1 MELTGDSIAETVL
14 KKFNALPKKRK
25 PIQRA
30 DHRREWVP
38 LAGIVAQGE
47 DGLTCLA
54 LGTGMKCLPA
64 NKIPD
69 ANGAVLHDWH
79 AEVVALRSIN
89 RFLLEECRSL
99 ALSRD
104 KSSKYVRRRRADEVT
119 AGKFQPFTIKE
130 DVKLHMYCSEAPC
143 GDASM
148 ELTMA
153 AQDDATPWA
162 IPTPASPSATDS
174 SMPGR
179 GYFSNLGIVRR
190 KPSRPDAP
198 STLSKSCSDK
208 ITLKQITSVLNSV
221 TSLLISPENAYLQTL
236 TLPESQYV
244 TAGCERCFSPRGRLK
259 GLEMPSSGG
268 YNFQDF
274 KMMTTTREFAYSR
287 RDAEGSPLLSDAISP
302 SNIAA
307 SWSPYFEETLIG
319 GVLQGRKQNDPKG
332 ASVMCKRRMWELAR
346 DIMRLLD
353 LEIRSS
359 REDSLSHEGED
370 GARKPRERYEDMK
383 QGQLLQERMIVK
395 SNARETLKG
404 WVRNEGDE
412 GFTLDE

>member
-14 KKFNALPKKRK
+14 KKFNTLAKKRK

-30 DHRREWVP
+30 DHKREWVP

-54 LGTGMKCLPA
+54 LGTGMKCLPS
-64 NKIPD
+64 NKIPE
-69 ANGAVLHDWH
+69 ANGTVLHDWH

-89 RFLLEECRSL
+89 RFLLEECRKL
-99 ALSRD
+99 ALS
-104 KSSKYVRRRRADEVT
+104 KEQSSKYVRRRRVDEIT
-119 AGKFQPFTIKE
+119 AGNFQPFTIRE

-153 AQDDATPWA
+153 AQDDATPWE
-162 IPTPASPSATDS
+162 IPAPASPTATDS

-208 ITLKQITSVLNSV
+208 ITLKQITSVLSSI

-244 TAGCERCFSPRGRLK
+244 AVGCERCFSPRGRLK
-259 GLEMPSSGG
+259 DLQVSPSGG
-268 YNFQDF
+268 YSFQDF
-274 KMMTTTREFAYSR
+274 KMMTTVKEFAYSR
-287 RDAEGSPLLSDAISP
+287 RDTDGSPLLSEAISP

-319 GVLQGRKQNDPKG
+319 GVLQGRKQNDPRG
-332 ASVMCKRRMWELAR
+332 ASVVCKRRMWELAR
-346 DIMRLLD
+346 DITRLLD
-353 LEIRSS
+353 LDTSS
-359 REDSLSHEGED
+359 VESSFSQEVDD
-370 GARKPRERYEDMK
+370 GAAKTRKTYEDTK
-383 QGQLLQERMIVK
+383 QSQLLQDRITAK
-395 SNARETLKG
+395 NSARQTLKG
-404 WVRNEGDE
+404 WARNDGDE

>member
-1 MELTGDSIAETVL
+1 MELTGDSIAATVL
-14 KKFNALPKKRK
+14 KKFNALSKKRK

-54 LGTGMKCLPA
+54 LGTGMKCLPS
-64 NKIPD
+64 NKIPE
-69 ANGAVLHDWH
+69 ANGTVLHDWH

-89 RFLLEECRSL
+89 RFLLEECRKI
-99 ALSRD
+99 ALSREQ
-104 KSSKYVRRRRADEVT
+104 SSKYVRRRRADEI
-119 AGKFQPFTIKE
+119 APSNFQPFTIKE

-162 IPTPASPSATDS
+162 IPAPASPTATDS

-208 ITLKQITSVLNSV
+208 ITLKQITSVLSSI
-221 TSLLISPENAYLQTL
+221 TSLLISPENAYLKTL

-244 TAGCERCFSPRGRLK
+244 AVGCERCFSPRGRLK
-259 GLEMPSSGG
+259 DLQVPPSGG
-268 YNFQDF
+268 YSFQNF
-274 KMMTTTREFAYSR
+274 KMVTTKSEFAYSR
-287 RDAEGSPLLSDAISP
+287 RDADGSPLLSDAISP

-319 GVLQGRKQNDPKG
+319 GVLQGRKQNDPRG
-332 ASVMCKRRMWELAR
+332 ASVVCKKRMWELAR
-346 DIMRLLD
+346 DITRLLD
-353 LEIRSS
+353 LEDTSS
-359 REDSLSHEGED
+359 VENSPSDEVES
-370 GARKPRERYEDMK
+370 GAVKGHKTYEDMK
-383 QGQLLQERMIVK
+383 QCQLLQDRMIAK
-395 SNARETLKG
+395 NDAREALKG
-404 WVRNEGDE
+404 WVRNDGDE

>member
-1 MELTGDSIAETVL
+1 MELTGDSVAETVL
-14 KKFNALPKKRK
+14 RKFNTLPKKRK

-30 DHRREWVP
+30 EHKREWVP

-54 LGTGMKCLPA
+54 LGTGMKCLPS
-64 NKIPD
+64 NKIPE
-69 ANGAVLHDWH
+69 ANGTVLHDWH

-89 RFLLEECRSL
+89 RFLLEECRKL
-99 ALSRD
+99 ALS
-104 KSSKYVRRRRADEVT
+104 KEQSSKYVRRRRVNEIT
-119 AGKFQPFTIKE
+119 PSNFQPFTIRE

-153 AQDDATPWA
+153 AQDDATPWE
-162 IPTPASPSATDS
+162 IPAPASPTATDS

-208 ITLKQITSVLNSV
+208 ITLKQITSVLSSI

-244 TAGCERCFSPRGRLK
+244 AVGCERCFSPRGRLK
-259 GLEMPSSGG
+259 EFQVPPSGG
-268 YNFQDF
+268 YSFQDF
-274 KMMTTTREFAYSR
+274 KMMTTTKEFAYSR
-287 RDAEGSPLLSDAISP
+287 RDADGSPLLSDAISP

-319 GVLQGRKQNDPKG
+319 GVLQGRKQNDPRG
-332 ASVMCKRRMWELAR
+332 ASVVCKKRMWELAR
-346 DIMRLLD
+346 DITRLLD
-353 LEIRSS
+353 LEDTSS
-359 REDSLSHEGED
+359 AESSLSPQGED
-370 GARKPRERYEDMK
+370 GAGKPRKTYEDMK
-383 QGQLLQERMIVK
+383 QSQLLQDRMTAK
-395 SNARETLKG
+395 NSTRQTLKG
-404 WVRNEGDE
+404 WARNDGDE

>member
-1 MELTGDSIAETVL
+1 MEVTGDSIAETVL
-14 KKFNALPKKRK
+14 KKFNTLPKKRK

-30 DHRREWVP
+30 DHRREWIP

-54 LGTGMKCLPA
+54 LGTGMKCLPS
-64 NKIPD
+64 NKIPE
-69 ANGAVLHDWH
+69 ANGTVLHDWH

-89 RFLLEECRSL
+89 RFLLEECRKI
-99 ALSRD
+99 ALSKD
-104 KSSKYVRRRRADEVT
+104 QSSKYVRRRRADEIT
-119 AGKFQPFTIKE
+119 PSNFQPFTIKE

-162 IPTPASPSATDS
+162 IPAPASPTATDS

-208 ITLKQITSVLNSV
+208 ITLKQITSVLSSI

-244 TAGCERCFSPRGRLK
+244 EAGCERCFSPRGRLK
-259 GLEMPSSGG
+259 DLQVPLSGG
-268 YNFQDF
+268 YSFQDF
-274 KMMTTTREFAYSR
+274 KIMTTKREFAYSR
-287 RDAEGSPLLSDAISP
+287 RDADGSPLLSDAISP

-319 GVLQGRKQNDPKG
+319 GVLQGRKQNDPRG
-332 ASVMCKRRMWELAR
+332 ASVVCKKRMWGLAHE
-346 DIMRLLD
+346 ITRLLD
-353 LEIRSS
+353 F
-359 REDSLSHEGED
+359 EDTGSVENSPPHEVQS
-370 GARKPRERYEDMK
+370 GAVKGRKTYEDMK
-383 QGQLLQERMIVK
+383 QSQLLQGRMAAK
-395 SNARETLKG
+395 KNARKTLKG
-404 WVRNEGDE
+404 WARNDGDE
-412 GFTLDE
+412 WFTLDE

>member
-1 MELTGDSIAETVL
+1 MEVTGDSIAETVL
-14 KKFNALPKKRK
+14 KKFNTLPKKRK

-54 LGTGMKCLPA
+54 LGTGMKCLPS
-64 NKIPD
+64 NKIPE
-69 ANGAVLHDWH
+69 ANGTVLHDWH
-79 AEVVALRSIN
+79 AEAVALRSIN
-89 RFLLEECRSL
+89 RFLLEECRKI
-99 ALSRD
+99 ALSKD
-104 KSSKYVRRRRADEVT
+104 QSSKYVRRRRADEIT
-119 AGKFQPFTIKE
+119 PSNFQPFTIKE

-162 IPTPASPSATDS
+162 IPAPASPTATDS

-208 ITLKQITSVLNSV
+208 ITLKQITSVLSSI
-221 TSLLISPENAYLQTL
+221 TSLLVSPENAYLQTL

-244 TAGCERCFSPRGRLK
+244 EAGCERCFSPRGRLK
-259 GLEMPSSGG
+259 DLQVPPSGG
-268 YNFQDF
+268 YSFQDF
-274 KMMTTTREFAYSR
+274 KIITTKREFAYSR
-287 RDAEGSPLLSDAISP
+287 RDADGSPLLSDAISP

-319 GVLQGRKQNDPKG
+319 GVLQGRKQNDPRG
-332 ASVMCKRRMWELAR
+332 ASVVCKKRMWELAH
-346 DIMRLLD
+346 DITRLLD
-353 LEIRSS
+353 LEDTSS
-359 REDSLSHEGED
+359 VESSPSHEVGSVK
-370 GARKPRERYEDMK
+370 GRKTYEGMK
-383 QGQLLQERMIVK
+383 QSQLLQDRMVAK
-395 SNARETLKG
+395 NNARKTLKG
-404 WVRNEGDE
+404 WARNDGDE

>member
-14 KKFNALPKKRK
+14 KKFNSLPKKRK

-38 LAGIVAQGE
+38 LAGIVAQDE
-47 DGLTCLA
+47 DRLACLA
-54 LGTGMKCLPA
+54 LGTGMKCLPS
-64 NKIPD
+64 NKIPE
-69 ANGAVLHDWH
+69 ANGTVLHDWH

-89 RFLLEECRSL
+89 RFLLEECRKI
-99 ALSRD
+99 ALS
-104 KSSKYVRRRRADEVT
+104 KEQSSKYVRRRRADEIT
-119 AGKFQPFTIKE
+119 PSNFQPFTIKE

-153 AQDDATPWA
+153 AQDDATPWVVPA
-162 IPTPASPSATDS
+162 PASPTATDS

-208 ITLKQITSVLNSV
+208 ITLKQITSVLSSI
-221 TSLLISPENAYLQTL
+221 TSSLISPENAYLQTL
-236 TLPESQYV
+236 TLAEPQYV
-244 TAGCERCFSPRGRLK
+244 DAGCERCFSPRGRLK
-259 GLEMPSSGG
+259 DLQVPPSGG
-268 YNFQDF
+268 YSFQDF
-274 KMMTTTREFAYSR
+274 KMMTTEKEFAYSR
-287 RDAEGSPLLSDAISP
+287 RDADGSPLLSDAISP

-332 ASVMCKRRMWELAR
+332 ASVVCKRKMWELAE
-346 DIMRLLD
+346 DITRLLD
-353 LEIRSS
+353 S
-359 REDSLSHEGED
+359 EDSNSENTSSPEVES
-370 GARKPRERYEDMK
+370 GAKKGRGTYEDMK
-383 QGQLLQERMIVK
+383 QSELLQDRIAAK
-395 SNARETLKG
+395 NNARKTLKG
-404 WVRNEGDE
+404 WVRNDGDE
-412 GFTLDE
+412 GFTLDK

>member
-14 KKFNALPKKRK
+14 KKFNTLPKKRK

-30 DHRREWVP
+30 DNRREWVP

-64 NKIPD
+64 NKISE
-69 ANGAVLHDWH
+69 ANGTVLHDWH

-99 ALSRD
+99 ALSKD
-104 KSSKYVRRRRADEVT
+104 KSSKYVRRRRADEIT
-119 AGKFQPFTIKE
+119 PSNFQPFTIKE

-162 IPTPASPSATDS
+162 IPAAASPSATDS

-208 ITLKQITSVLNSV
+208 ITLKQIISVLSSV

-259 GLEMPSSGG
+259 GLDVPPSGG
-268 YNFQDF
+268 YSFQDF
-274 KMMTTTREFAYSR
+274 KMMTTTREFVFSR
-287 RDAEGSPLLSDAISP
+287 RDTEGSPLLSDTISP

-332 ASVMCKRRMWELAR
+332 ASVVCKRKMWELAR
-346 DIMRLLD
+346 DITRLLD
-353 LEIRSS
+353 LESS
-359 REDSLSHEGED
+359 SSLENSLSLVGED
-370 GARKPRERYEDMK
+370 GAGEPRRTYEDMK
-383 QGQLLQERMIVK
+383 QGQLLQDRMTAK
-395 SNARETLKG
+395 TNARKTLKG
-404 WVRNEGDE
+404 WVRNDGDE
-412 GFTLDE
+412 RFTLDE

>member
-1 MELTGDSIAETVL
+1 MGLTGDAIAETVL
-14 KKFNALPKKRK
+14 KEFNTLPKKRK

-54 LGTGMKCLPA
+54 LGTGMKCLPSS
-64 NKIPD
+64 KIPE
-69 ANGAVLHDWH
+69 ANGTVLHDWH

-89 RFLLEECRSL
+89 RFLLEECRKI
-99 ALSRD
+99 ALS
-104 KSSKYVRRRRADEVT
+104 KEQSKYVRRRRADEIT
-119 AGKFQPFTIKE
+119 RSNFQPFTIKE

-162 IPTPASPSATDS
+162 VPAPASPTATDS

-208 ITLKQITSVLNSV
+208 ITLKQITSVLSSV

-244 TAGCERCFSPRGRLK
+244 ADACERCFSPRGRLK
-259 GLEMPSSGG
+259 DLQVPPSGG
-268 YNFQDF
+268 YSFHDF
-274 KMMTTTREFAYSR
+274 KMMTTRMEFAYSR
-287 RDAEGSPLLSDAISP
+287 RDADSSPLLSDAISP

-319 GVLQGRKQNDPKG
+319 GVLQGRKQNDPRG
-332 ASVMCKRRMWELAR
+332 ASLVCKKRMWELAH
-346 DIMRLLD
+346 DITRVLA
-353 LEIRSS
+353 LEDTSLVVGSS
-359 REDSLSHEGED
+359 SEGVEY
-370 GARKPRERYEDMK
+370 GAMKGGKTYGDMK
-383 QGQLLQERMIVK
+383 QSQLLQDRIVAK
-395 SNARETLKG
+395 NSARKTLKG
-404 WVRNEGDE
+404 WARNDGDE
-412 GFTLDE
+412 GFILDE